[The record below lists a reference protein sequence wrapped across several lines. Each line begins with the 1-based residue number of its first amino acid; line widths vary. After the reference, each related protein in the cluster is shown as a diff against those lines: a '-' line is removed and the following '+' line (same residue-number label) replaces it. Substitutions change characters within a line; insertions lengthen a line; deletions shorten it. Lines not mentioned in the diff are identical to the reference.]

1 MPKFSILIPVYNT
14 EKQLKI
20 CLDSVLGQTYKNFEI
35 IVVNDGST
43 DNSNKIIE
51 EYLNTYKDKIKYY
64 YKNNTGIADTR
75 NYATNKA

>member
-14 EKQLKI
+14 EKQLNI

-51 EYLNTYKDKIKYY
+51 EYLRIQLN
-64 YKNNTGIADTR
+64 R
-75 NYATNKA
+75 